1 MSLKPTQK
9 PDAIDLTPST
19 GAATD
24 VAPLGQSSPKPAHEL
39 TAAEDLQLV
48 DWNQIAATEEFKAL
62 LKAKL
67 KFVAP
72 AVVFF
77 MVYYF
82 ALLVLVGYWRDFMET
97 QVLGVNL
104 AYLFALS
111 QFVMAW
117 VIAALYVRAAG
128 RFDKMADA
136 ILNKLKL
143 PKK

>member
-1 MSLKPTQK
+1 MSLKPAQSATS
-9 PDAIDLTPST
+9 IDLTTST

-24 VAPLGQSSPKPAHEL
+24 IAPLGQPAPKPAHEL
-39 TAAEDLQLV
+39 TAAEDSQRV
-48 DWNQIAATEEFKAL
+48 DWEQAAATEQFKSL
-62 LKAKL
+62 IKAKI

-72 AVVFF
+72 AVVFY
-77 MVYYF
+77 MIYYF
-82 ALLVLVGYWRDFMET
+82 ALLVLVGYKRDLMET

-128 RFDKMADA
+128 RFDKMAEA
-136 ILNKLKL
+136 IVNKLKSQA
-143 PKK
+143 K